1 MFDTIHMSVPF
12 EIDTQ
17 QKITLHDDVLTYI
30 RYNPSWNRLIV
41 NCSIPKVIYEN
52 NLQVV
57 TELDINKF
65 FKIVENRIQELFN
78 KTVKKDEWQVYRLDL
93 CKNFKMDN
101 AQQLN
106 QYIRQLAKIKIAR
119 KDTFLRNNETVEF
132 RNKSIKIHFYDKQ
145 KQLKKERVND
155 DLLEQSKNILRFE
168 VQLKKDGLRQYDNN
182 KRKAVDL
189 LNKEFYKQVMTEQLD
204 LINAKLDE
212 LNMTE
217 NLLSEQLFD
226 LGLTIS
232 KIEKVYAFLTFI
244 DQYGESFVRNTY
256 GQNFYTRKNVVQEYH
271 ERLEQ
276 KQNHKLVI

>member
-1 MFDTIHMSVPF
+1 LFDTIHMSVPF

-17 QKITLHDDVLTYI
+17 QEITLHDDVLTYI

-41 NCSIPKVIYEN
+41 NCSISKVIYGN
-52 NLQVV
+52 NLQAV

-78 KTVKKDEWQVYRLDL
+78 KTVKKDEWQIYRLDL

-106 QYIRQLAKIKIAR
+106 QYIYQLAKIKLPR

-204 LINAKLDE
+204 LINAKLDK

>member
-1 MFDTIHMSVPF
+1 LFDTIHMSVPF

-17 QKITLHDDVLTYI
+17 QEITLRDDVLTYI

-41 NCSIPKVIYEN
+41 NCSIPKVIYGN
-52 NLQVV
+52 NLQAV

-65 FKIVENRIQELFN
+65 FKIVENRIQKLFN

-106 QYIRQLAKIKIAR
+106 QYIHQLAKIKIAR

-145 KQLKKERVND
+145 KQLKKERVSD

-168 VQLKKDGLRQYDNN
+168 MQLKKDGLRQYDN

-189 LNKEFYKQVMTEQLD
+189 LNKDFYKQVMTEQLD

-217 NLLSEQLFD
+217 NLLSEELFD

-232 KIEKVYAFLTFI
+232 KIEKVYAFLTFL
-244 DQYGESFVRNTY
+244 DQFGESFVRNTY
-256 GQNFYTRKNVVQEYH
+256 GQNFYTRKNVVKEYQD
-271 ERLEQ
+271 RLEQ